1 MKKLILYT
9 VCLFLSFTAYSQI
22 TSTQNGNWSD
32 VNTWA
37 GGSVPGASDAVVI
50 AHDVTC
56 ASAQGASTLTVNNGK
71 TLTLTKDGALTVGTT
86 VTNNGTIVVTGAE
99 NESGSIIATDSNSF
113 NLTYNLYIPASEW
126 KLVGIPV
133 SGLTVN
139 DIDDNL
145 ATNGSKVGI
154 GFYDSETAAWSV
166 FLSSQ
171 TTASISQT
179 RGYEMMHASGGV
191 VAFSGALRTS
201 NRSTIAT
208 YSNKWALLGNPYP
221 SYLRLSDDA
230 NGASG
235 TNYFLNSTH
244 LGYLKGTHQAIY
256 GWDGSA
262 YDVYS
267 NSDASGGNLDHIAPG
282 DAFWVYGN
290 DEETFTIRE
299 SMQVHQG
306 GQGFRNS
313 SVEGSTDDSNS
324 SRLALIKFSVYDAN
338 SKRYLSVVFGDDF
351 SIGLDPGEDI
361 GGFKA
366 GDSHIYTQLMD
377 GYNNVDFAIQ
387 ALPYKKITD
396 VTLPLGIETE
406 SGKIRLEYNKNT
418 LPEYIDMY
426 LEDTQE
432 NTFKKITDGFE
443 INFDEA
449 YEGLGRFYLHFT
461 DQLIPELPTD
471 DNLRIYKGSDSDVMV
486 MGAVGKNYS
495 AKVYDYS
502 GRLIKQVDFNH
513 KTKINDLDSKMKIL
527 RIESEEGLTV
537 KKFKLN

>member
-1 MKKLILYT
+1 MFLL
-9 VCLFLSFTAYSQI
+9 LSFAAYSQI
-22 TSTQNGNWSD
+22 TSTQNGDWSATT
-32 VNTWA
+32 TWA

-50 AHDVTC
+50 AHDVSC
-56 ASAQGASTLTVNNGK
+56 ASTQSASTLTVNSGK

-99 NESGSIIATDSNSF
+99 NESGSLIATDADSF

-145 ATNGSKVGI
+145 ATNGSGASQKVGI
-154 GFYDSETAAWSV
+154 GYYDTENSRWEV
-166 FLSSQ
+166 FLSSN

-179 RGYEMMHASGGV
+179 RGYEMMHATGGV
-191 VAFSGALRTS
+191 VSFTGSLRAS

-208 YSNKWALLGNPYP
+208 YSNKWALLGNPFP

-230 NGASG
+230 TGASG

-244 LGYLKGTHQAIY
+244 LTYLKNTHQNIW
-256 GWDGSA
+256 GWDGTA
-262 YDVYS
+262 YDSYS
-267 NSDASGGNLDHIAPG
+267 NSNASGGSLDHIAPG

-299 SMQVHQG
+299 TMQVHSG

-313 SVEGSTDDSNS
+313 SALGGNDDSS
-324 SRLALIKFSVYDAN
+324 VSRVALIKFSVFDAN
-338 SKRYLSVVFGDDF
+338 SKRYLSIVFGDDF
-351 SIGLDPGEDI
+351 SLGLDPGEDI

-377 GYNNVDFAIQ
+377 GYKNVDFAIQ
-387 ALPYKKITD
+387 ALPYKKISDITI
-396 VTLPLGIETE
+396 PLGFETE
-406 SGKIRLEYNKNT
+406 GGKIRLEYNKNT
-418 LPEYIDMY
+418 LPDYIDMY
-426 LEDTQE
+426 LEDTKE

-502 GRLIKQVDFNH
+502 GRLIKEVNFNH

-527 RIESEEGLTV
+527 RIESEEGLTI